1 MEANVKPTTLLF
13 VLLASLSAGVSAELG
28 TGDALPELELEDQH
42 EETHSLPGET
52 RILLFAPDRESG
64 EVVTETLAG
73 LDADALAERAVR
85 YVADI
90 SGMPGIITQLF
101 ALPKLRER
109 PYPILLGEEAE
120 QTSELPRRAEHVTV
134 LELSDGAITDIR
146 YLNSPSALRQAL
158 NLPRTPQ

>member
-1 MEANVKPTTLLF
+1 MKLPTLLF
-13 VLLASLSAGVSAELG
+13 VLLTSLSAAVSAELG
-28 TGDALPELELEDQH
+28 TGDTLPELELEDQH

-73 LDADALAERAVR
+73 LDADALAERAIR

-101 ALPKLRER
+101 ALPKLRDR

-134 LELSDGAITDIR
+134 LDLADGTITDIR
-146 YLNSPSALRQAL
+146 YPKNAAALRQAL
-158 NLPRTPQ
+158 DLPAAD